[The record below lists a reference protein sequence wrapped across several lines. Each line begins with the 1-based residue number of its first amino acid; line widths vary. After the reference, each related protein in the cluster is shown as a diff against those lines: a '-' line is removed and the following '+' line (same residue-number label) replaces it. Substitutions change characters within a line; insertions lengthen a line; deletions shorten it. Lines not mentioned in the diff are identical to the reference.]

1 VKQAAASIASRF
13 LCRAEAGMRLL
24 CLPALE
30 GDKQI
35 GRIDMKA
42 DGKGGSLDVKRL
54 WLEPGVR
61 PSTGRLDLLDAELQ
75 RIARFSGVEKV
86 AYLDGW
92 RA

>member
-1 VKQAAASIASRF
+1 
-13 LCRAEAGMRLL
+13 
-24 CLPALE
+24 
-30 GDKQI
+30 
-35 GRIDMKA
+35 MKA
-42 DGKGGSLDVKRL
+42 DGRGGSLDVKRL

-61 PSTGRLDLLDAELQ
+61 PSTGRLDRLDAELQ

>member
-1 VKQAAASIASRF
+1 
-13 LCRAEAGMRLL
+13 
-24 CLPALE
+24 
-30 GDKQI
+30 
-35 GRIDMKA
+35 MKA
-42 DGKGGSLDVKRL
+42 DGRGGSLDVNRL

-61 PSTGRLDLLDAELQ
+61 PSTGRLDRLDAELQ